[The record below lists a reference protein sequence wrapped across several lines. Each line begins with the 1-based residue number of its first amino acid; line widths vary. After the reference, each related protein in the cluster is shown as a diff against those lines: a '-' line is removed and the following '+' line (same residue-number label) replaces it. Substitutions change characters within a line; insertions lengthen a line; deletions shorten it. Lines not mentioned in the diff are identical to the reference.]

1 MNLYEAKTLLLG
13 KGGVA
18 APSRKMARRHLV
30 WRGRGG
36 SSKLPLESIRRLNE
50 PPRLRPAKVASR
62 HFIDGRSHP
71 SFAKEWNSGSFC
83 FPRLLQIVAGSGSLN
98 FEFPTS
104 NADFPFSQFAMSRLL
119 GDEGSE
125 PLVPPNHSLF
135 FRPHHALIFLRD
147 RRQTFITELLHAP
160 PPLG

>member
-1 MNLYEAKTLLLG
+1 MPKKQVHFYLQSFLRSRNSGRTYTKRKKFPSLAQ
-13 KGGVA
+13 GGVA

-71 SFAKEWNSGSFC
+71 SFAKEGNSGSFC
-83 FPRLLQIVAGSGSLN
+83 FPRLLQIVWR
-98 FEFPTS
+98 
-104 NADFPFSQFAMSRLL
+104 DIDPFW
-119 GDEGSE
+119 
-125 PLVPPNHSLF
+125 
-135 FRPHHALIFLRD
+135 IFC
-147 RRQTFITELLHAP
+147 AKP
-160 PPLG
+160 K